1 MSSWPPTRTN
11 EIKLPQKVEVIPA
24 GDESSFWVGDGGGG
38 GQEVS
43 RFHRDVVCLKRCG
56 KASWREGGCCLA
68 TSGPVPACQPQ
79 PATGHLTICLQVKDF
94 YSLLVDGGL

>member
-38 GQEVS
+38 V
-43 RFHRDVVCLKRCG
+43 RKCRDFTEMWF
-56 KASWREGGCCLA
+56 A
-68 TSGPVPACQPQ
+68 
-79 PATGHLTICLQVKDF
+79 
-94 YSLLVDGGL
+94 